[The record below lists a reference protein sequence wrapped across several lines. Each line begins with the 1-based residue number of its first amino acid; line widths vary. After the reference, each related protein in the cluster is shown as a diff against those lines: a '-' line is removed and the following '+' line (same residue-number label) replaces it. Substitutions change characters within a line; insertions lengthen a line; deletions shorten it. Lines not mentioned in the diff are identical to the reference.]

1 MEELLCFEIQDQD
14 RNCRID
20 WYLSGQMEE
29 YSRSFIQ
36 KLLKDGKVSVSGKP
50 VKASYKV
57 QPGERVE
64 ALIPEPEIRRSFRK
78 TSRWIFCTRMRMC

>member
-20 WYLSGQMEE
+20 RYLSGQMEG

-64 ALIPEPEIRRSFRK
+64 ALIPEPENPSPSRR
-78 TSRWIFCTRMRMC
+78 